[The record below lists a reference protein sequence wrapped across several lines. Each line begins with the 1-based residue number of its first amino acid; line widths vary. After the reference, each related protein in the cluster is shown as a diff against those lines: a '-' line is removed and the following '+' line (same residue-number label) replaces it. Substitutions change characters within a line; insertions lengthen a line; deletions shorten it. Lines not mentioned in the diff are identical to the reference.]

1 MIVQDILNYLLQ
13 LGTVFLLATEGSL
26 VVQRAGLLNLGIEGF
41 FAMAAFVAYLVQVL
55 TGNFVLSMLAAMAVA
70 VVMNMMFTVLT
81 VHLRLNHIV
90 SGLAVAMFGVGLAYA
105 LGRGLVQI
113 PVYVTLPTVNICGV
127 YVDPVEISSFIIVG
141 LLWYMIYRT
150 KLGYKI
156 RIVGEDPYVA
166 DMLGVDITKVRY
178 IATFIEGALVGA
190 AACYYILVSAGAWS
204 EGVTIGKGW
213 LAIVLA
219 MMGLWDPVYALV
231 AVYTIVTIRD
241 FIRLVPGIG
250 TNVYLLEAVSYLIAI
265 SILAAVSR
273 YEIRKRKRVSIPLA
287 LAKVYSREE
296 RARKYT

>member
-1 MIVQDILNYLLQ
+1 MIVADILNYLLQ

-41 FAMAAFVAYLVQVL
+41 FAMAAFVAYLVQVM
-55 TGNFVLSMLAAMAVA
+55 TGNFVLSMLAAVCVAVA
-70 VVMNMMFTVLT
+70 MNMIFTVLT

-105 LGRGLVQI
+105 FGRSLVQI
-113 PVYVTLPTVNICGV
+113 PVYVQLPVLRIGGV
-127 YVDPVEISSFIIVG
+127 YVDPVEISSFVIVG
-141 LLWYMIYRT
+141 LLWYIMYRT

-156 RIVGEDPYVA
+156 RVVGEDPYVA
-166 DMLGVDITKVRY
+166 DMLGIDITRVRY
-178 IATFIEGALVGA
+178 VATLIEGALVGM

-204 EGVTIGKGW
+204 EGVTAGKGW

-219 MMGLWDPVYALV
+219 MMGLWDPLYAV
-231 AVYTIVTIRD
+231 AAVYTVVTIRD
-241 FIRLVPGIG
+241 LIRLVPGIG
-250 TNVYLLEAVSYLIAI
+250 ENVFLLEAFSYLIAI
-265 SILAAVSR
+265 SLLAIVSHF
-273 YEIRKRKRVSIPLA
+273 EIRKRRRVSIPLA

>member
-265 SILAAVSR
+265 PILAAVSR